1 MLAFEAFGRIFGAAK
16 IFCAD
21 SKEICWQSDCSSVM
35 LGKEKEGG
43 GSRMEEFALGEKLA
57 KLRKK
62 YGYSQQE
69 IADMLSVTRQTISNW
84 ECGQGAPALDKAAEL
99 ARIYQISLDDLA
111 GNTVEIHVSGK
122 SSQEGSAAWNMR
134 MIPKRLW
141 MSFWG
146 IRRYESWMS
155 MKTGSGSNMND
166 AGRGRSC
173 RKRLS

>member
-1 MLAFEAFGRIFGAAK
+1 
-16 IFCAD
+16 
-21 SKEICWQSDCSSVM
+21 
-35 LGKEKEGG
+35 
-43 GSRMEEFALGEKLA
+43 MEEFALGEKLA

-122 SSQEGSAAWNMR
+122 TAVDLHVLKKLTGRICRLEYADDTEAAVDELLGDTKVRILDVNENWIRIEYERRREGTFLQKETVVKLMDVSMIAGAA
-134 MIPKRLW
+134 L
-141 MSFWG
+141 
-146 IRRYESWMS
+146 E
-155 MKTGSGSNMND
+155 
-166 AGRGRSC
+166 AEVEEE
-173 RKRLS
+173 